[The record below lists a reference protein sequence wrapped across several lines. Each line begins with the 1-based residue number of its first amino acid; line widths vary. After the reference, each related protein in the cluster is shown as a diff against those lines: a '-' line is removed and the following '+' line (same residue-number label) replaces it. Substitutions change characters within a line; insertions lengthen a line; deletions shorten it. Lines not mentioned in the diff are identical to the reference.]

1 MVRQHHD
8 LLIDPKHLTQR
19 LEDGHHD
26 HGLAG
31 AGGDEEVEQSDKG
44 VNDEQGD
51 HRALALQQAGH
62 GVDDG
67 VGDVALGKQDGHRP
81 AQADYHGGRHHAGH
95 ALAELGAGLG
105 NAHAPQ

>member
-1 MVRQHHD
+1 M
-8 LLIDPKHLTQR
+8 TT
-19 LEDGHHD
+19 
-26 HGLAG
+26 GLAG
-31 AGGDEEVEQSDKG
+31 AGGDREVEQSDKG

-81 AQADYHGGRHHAGH
+81 AQADYHGGRTTPAMPLPNSEQASETLMRERTTATIATGM
-95 ALAELGAGLG
+95 
-105 NAHAPQ
+105 